1 MSELPSHAR
10 VVIVGGG
17 AVGCSALYH
26 LAQRGWTDALL
37 IEMNELTSG
46 STWHAAGNC
55 PNFSGSWGIM
65 KLQRYSTRLY
75 AGLAA
80 AVDYPIAYHVTG
92 AVRLAQDRERM
103 DEFRHVTAMA
113 RHQGIDFAMLSPAE
127 IKARYP
133 FVELDGLIGGQW
145 DPLDGDIDPAQLTQA
160 FAKGARDL
168 GARIVRFCPVT
179 GISQIAG
186 GQWRVE
192 TAKGAVT
199 CEIVVNAAGYRAA
212 EIGRL
217 YGRDIPCV
225 AMSHQYLVT
234 ESIPELAGRKDKLP
248 LLRDPGDSYYLRQE
262 GEGLLLGPYEW
273 RATPHWPDGVP
284 KDFAFQLFPD
294 DLDRLESHIQKACG
308 RVPLLARAGI
318 KKAINGPI
326 PYTPD
331 GNPLIGPAPGLRN
344 IYEACV
350 FSFGIVQAGGAG
362 KTLADWVCEGEPEWD
377 LWSLDPRRFTGHV
390 TPAYTRAKAIELYQR
405 EYAIGFPLEE
415 RPAGRPA
422 KTSALHATLA
432 AKGAVFGARNGWER
446 ALWFPRDQGEAK
458 LQDALTLRRPPFHDA
473 IGRECRAVRD
483 GVGLI
488 ELPGFTRFTLS
499 GPDAAEALDGMIAG
513 ALPRAGRLSL
523 SYVLTDQGGVLSE
536 MTVTRL
542 ASDRFW
548 LLAASTAEWHDR
560 DLLAR
565 HLAGRNVRIDD
576 DTARYSTLVVAG
588 PRSRELLSRV
598 TNADLSNPAFPW
610 LAWRTIQIGAV
621 DIVALRVTYVGELG
635 WELHVPMEDL
645 ATIYGALW
653 SAADGL
659 GLADVGIY
667 AVNSLGLE
675 KCYRAWKQDLTT
687 EFSALAAGLDRFV
700 RLDKASFPGRG
711 ALLTERARGGP
722 RDRLVPLL
730 IDAEDADA
738 PVSATVFKGETRV
751 GIVTSGGYGH
761 RLGRSIAL
769 AYVRSEVS
777 RPGEVLAVEIFGR
790 RCRAVVT
797 AEPPYDPSNA
807 RIRA

>member
-1 MSELPSHAR
+1 LHDL
-10 VVIVGGG
+10 V
-17 AVGCSALYH
+17 
-26 LAQRGWTDALL
+26 
-37 IEMNELTSG
+37 
-46 STWHAAGNC
+46 
-55 PNFSGSWGIM
+55 
-65 KLQRYSTRLY
+65 
-75 AGLAA
+75 
-80 AVDYPIAYHVTG
+80 
-92 AVRLAQDRERM
+92 
-103 DEFRHVTAMA
+103 
-113 RHQGIDFAMLSPAE
+113 
-127 IKARYP
+127 
-133 FVELDGLIGGQW
+133 GGQW

-168 GARIVRFCPVT
+168 GARIVRFCPVA
-179 GISQIAG
+179 GISRIAG

-192 TAKGAVT
+192 TAKGAVV
-199 CEIVVNAAGYRAA
+199 CEVVVNAAGYRAA
-212 EIGRL
+212 EIGRM

-234 ESIPELAGRKDKLP
+234 EAIPDLAERAAKLP
-248 LLRDPGDSYYLRQE
+248 LLRDPDDSYYLRQE

-294 DLDRLESHIQKACG
+294 DLDRLESHIGKACA

-318 KKAINGPI
+318 KKVINGPI

-390 TPAYTRAKAIELYQR
+390 TQTYTRVKAVELYQR
-405 EYAIGFPLEE
+405 EYGIGFPFEE

-422 KTSALHATLA
+422 KTSALYPVLA
-432 AKGAVFGARNGWER
+432 AKGALFGARNGWER
-446 ALWFPRDQGEAK
+446 ALWFPRDAAEAA
-458 LQDALTLRRPPFHDA
+458 LQDKPTLRRPAFHDA

-488 ELPGFTRFTLS
+488 ELPGFARFLLS
-499 GPDAAEALDGMIAG
+499 GPDAAEALDAMIAG
-513 ALPRAGRLSL
+513 PLPHPGRVTL
-523 SYVLTDQGGVLSE
+523 SYVLTDKGGVLSE
-536 MTVTRL
+536 MTITRL
-542 ASDRFW
+542 APDRFW
-548 LLAASTAEWHDR
+548 LICASAAEWHDG

-565 HLAGRNVRIDD
+565 RMAGRNLRIDD
-576 DTARYSTLVVAG
+576 ETARYSTLVVAG
-588 PRSRELLSRV
+588 PRARDLLARA
-598 TNADLSNPAFPW
+598 TDADLSNAAFPW
-610 LAWRTIQIGAV
+610 LAWRTVRIGAIDV
-621 DIVALRVTYVGELG
+621 AALRVTYAGELG
-635 WELHVPMEDL
+635 WELHVPMESL
-645 ATIYGALW
+645 AAIHDALR
-653 SAADGL
+653 SASDGL

-667 AVNSLGLE
+667 ALNSLGLE

-700 RLDKASFPGRG
+700 RLAKPSFPGRA
-711 ALLTERARGGP
+711 ALLAERARGGP

-730 IDAEDADA
+730 VDAEEADA
-738 PVSATVFKGETRV
+738 PVSATVFRGETRV

-769 AYVRSEVS
+769 AYVRSDVS
-777 RPGEVLAVEIFGR
+777 RPGEVLTIEIFGR
-790 RCRAVVT
+790 RCRATVAT
-797 AEPPYDPSNA
+797 EPLYDPTNS